1 MQPSIVLS
9 WYHSV
14 RKKLDLRMNS
24 FLPQMK
30 PIVVKSSVLS
40 PTPPLLDGSRV
51 VAGIGTGTAAVA

>member
-14 RKKLDLRMNS
+14 RKKLDLHMNS

-40 PTPPLLDGSRV
+40 PTLPLLDGSRG